1 METLRNFFHTDKWW
15 GKTIFVILTYV
26 VFWCV
31 FYGSWLVIPYDS
43 TVESNDDFIY
53 IFLKVN
59 LAMVLLKKAH
69 FFERAFFVI
78 LWKLIFPF
86 CTHCIFRKKASID
99 QKLPPKHR
107 PLASRLA
114 RLPRGNR
121 QD

>member
-53 IFLKVN
+53 IFLVYLFFIIPSASLFVVRFLRKTTFIKKLLIYYIIMYMVN
-59 LAMVLLKKAH
+59 
-69 FFERAFFVI
+69 EGI
-78 LWKLIFPF
+78 
-86 CTHCIFRKKASID
+86 
-99 QKLPPKHR
+99 
-107 PLASRLA
+107 
-114 RLPRGNR
+114 
-121 QD
+121 